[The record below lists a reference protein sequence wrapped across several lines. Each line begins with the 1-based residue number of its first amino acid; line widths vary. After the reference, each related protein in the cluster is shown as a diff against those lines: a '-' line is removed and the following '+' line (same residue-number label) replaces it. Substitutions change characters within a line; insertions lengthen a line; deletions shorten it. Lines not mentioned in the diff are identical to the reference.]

1 MLVFFISSNVVN
13 VLLIKCLYAGLFF
26 IVFQMARNASHKPGV
41 YICTNIDKSLGER
54 LGKGQSSRQ
63 KLKSSCASV
72 SVHVFGVPPCSSCA
86 CLYEWEWGPTFNVE
100 VSMRRRCRRSLRWG
114 SAALR
119 RNDCLNSDWPLDSD
133 PRPRGQTPPCS
144 HARNRSPSE
153 APSLPPSEQSEG
165 KQRPAHLMLSWTLCF
180 TSVTGLE
187 AKRPGSALSYISD
200 QPLEDSSTPR
210 HIYDIV

>member
-1 MLVFFISSNVVN
+1 MFVRWFVFYSISNGQKCITQTRCLHLYKHRQEFGWEVRERSVVSSEIKILLCLCKCACVWRAPVLV
-13 VLLIKCLYAGLFF
+13 LR
-26 IVFQMARNASHKPGV
+26 M
-41 YICTNIDKSLGER
+41 
-54 LGKGQSSRQ
+54 
-63 KLKSSCASV
+63 
-72 SVHVFGVPPCSSCA
+72 

>member
-86 CLYEWEWGPTFNVE
+86 CVYMNE
-100 VSMRRRCRRSLRWG
+100 
-114 SAALR
+114 
-119 RNDCLNSDWPLDSD
+119 
-133 PRPRGQTPPCS
+133 
-144 HARNRSPSE
+144 SE
-153 APSLPPSEQSEG
+153 
-165 KQRPAHLMLSWTLCF
+165 
-180 TSVTGLE
+180 
-187 AKRPGSALSYISD
+187 D
-200 QPLEDSSTPR
+200 QPSTWR
-210 HIYDIV
+210 SVCGGGAGAR